1 MNSDIIGQ
9 GSYTQQVF
17 QNFYEQVTPWGKTEP
32 PNFYYKCY
40 NKMFLWVF
48 LELNVPS
55 FFPFQVI
62 LSVLCTDSIHEKCVL
77 LQTYWI
83 LGIVTRCFLWLGLQ
97 DQCNKVIK
105 NQISCSYNTV
115 LTAVAI
121 PTWSMCG
128 DFSIQV
134 LGATKLQYVTI
145 KEWEEKE
152 SNDFFKRLNRERLAM
167 ELSIPCN
174 LTVFLFTHCCG
185 EPTQQCCSRFL
196 HIPPESWCSSK
207 GLSFSSVSPQ

>member
-17 QNFYEQVTPWGKTEP
+17 QNFYEQDTPWGKTKL

-62 LSVLCTDSIHEKCVL
+62 LSVPCTDSIHEKCVL

-83 LGIVTRCFLWLGLQ
+83 LGMVTRCFLRLGLQ

-105 NQISCSYNTV
+105 NKISCSYNTV
-115 LTAVAI
+115 LKAVAI
-121 PTWSMCG
+121 PTWTTCH
-128 DFSIQV
+128 DFIYLSAGCNKAPVCHKQ
-134 LGATKLQYVTI
+134 
-145 KEWEEKE
+145 EERE
-152 SNDFFKRLNRERLAM
+152 SNDFFKRFNGDNEMNETISR
-167 ELSIPCN
+167 S
-174 LTVFLFTHCCG
+174 LTVLLFTLRCG
-185 EPTQQCCSRFL
+185 KPT
-196 HIPPESWCSSK
+196 
-207 GLSFSSVSPQ
+207 